1 VYTSFTGKELYIHA
15 EFDEYGEF
23 MTTEIALL
31 YARVSTQMQASDGMS
46 LDAQERELRA
56 AATFAGYTEM
66 ELVREE
72 GRSGKS
78 IKGRPALL
86 GALSRLDNGTASALI
101 VTRVDRLA
109 RSTKDFL
116 NIVDRANQ
124 KGWRL
129 VMLDLNLDTSTYQGR
144 FVVTIMSALA
154 EMERSIISERQ
165 KSVHKY
171 RRETGQNW
179 GVDLGPK
186 SKISDDALKIIT
198 ELRDKGVSYH
208 EIARELNAQE
218 IPTALGG
225 KWHGSTIHKTLNHLK
240 ANTN

>member
-1 VYTSFTGKELYIHA
+1 MYTSFTGKELYIHA

-23 MTTEIALL
+23 MTAGIALL
-31 YARVSTQMQASDGMS
+31 YARVSTQMQATDGMS

-186 SKISDDALKIIT
+186 SKISEDALKIIT
-198 ELRDKGVSYH
+198 EQRDKGVSYH
-208 EIARELNAQE
+208 EIARQLNAQN

-225 KWHGSTIHKTLNHLK
+225 SWHGSTIRKTLNFLK
-240 ANTN
+240 GNK

>member
-1 VYTSFTGKELYIHA
+1 
-15 EFDEYGEF
+15 
-23 MTTEIALL
+23 MTAGIALL
-31 YARVSTQMQASDGMS
+31 YARVSTQMQAADGMS

-186 SKISDDALKIIT
+186 SKISEDALKIIT
-198 ELRDKGVSYH
+198 EQRDKGVSYH
-208 EIARELNAQE
+208 EIARQLNAQN

-225 KWHGSTIHKTLNHLK
+225 NWHGSTIRKTLNFLK
-240 ANTN
+240 GNK